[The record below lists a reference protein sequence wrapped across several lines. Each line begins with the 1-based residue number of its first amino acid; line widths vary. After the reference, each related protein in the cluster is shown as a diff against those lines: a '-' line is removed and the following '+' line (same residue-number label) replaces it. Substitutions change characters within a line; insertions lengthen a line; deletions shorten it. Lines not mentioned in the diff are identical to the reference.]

1 MARPRK
7 YVIKFT
13 EDEYKEFESIIHQ
26 KQYAADARYS
36 LTWMNHMEKSDSWA
50 ERHVHDTCLAAVT
63 NTVAKYIS
71 GGVDAATEFKKA

>member
-36 LTWMNHMEKSDSWA
+36 LTWMNHMEKSDS
-50 ERHVHDTCLAAVT
+50 
-63 NTVAKYIS
+63 
-71 GGVDAATEFKKA
+71 